1 MRAPPQLRIVLATRH
16 DMRLGMHRLRPDSE
30 LSEIRSDSL
39 RFTMQE
45 AHKLFQAAG
54 VKLSAQA
61 LATLHERA
69 DGWAAGLRLAALSL
83 IGHPDP
89 DRFAAEFS
97 GTKRTAAEYLLAG
110 VLARQ
115 PSEVRRLLLCSSGL
129 DRVSGE
135 LANLLT
141 GMSGG
146 ERMLQDLEEA
156 NAFVVSLDT
165 SRSWFRYHHLFAEL
179 LRLELR
185 RSEPDLVSALHVQ
198 AAGWLAGHG
207 CPVEAVRHAQAGG
220 DWDLAAR
227 LLADSWPGPVPGR
240 AGADGAH
247 AGRRLPGGGSNGRC
261 GAGGGGC
268 GRPAGAGLTGERGA
282 IPGPGRAGPGTGARE
297 PARPSADL
305 ARGRANDVL
314 RPAWRPA
321 RARQFTRSGWPLSPR
336 PPGTAR
342 PGLSEEL
349 RAFALAEIG
358 DSETW
363 AGRLDLAEPHLD
375 MAVALGRRTRR
386 PYVEL
391 VAQVY
396 RAEIELNRCFP
407 RAEELSRQ
415 AIDLAERHGWTD
427 DLFTGF
433 AAALEAFWAAEQLAG
448 LHPLARP
455 LRVDLGLPAVRI
467 EGQ

>member
-1 MRAPPQLRIVLATRH
+1 MTRSRRGPATHYLADRLLADLARLQDRLWLVLDDLYELRSEEARKQVELLAMRAPPQLRIVLATRH
-16 DMRLGMHRLRPDSE
+16 DMRLGLHRPRPDSE

-97 GTKRTAAEYLLAG
+97 GTKRTAAEYLLAE

-185 RSEPDLVSALHVQ
+185 RSEPDLVSALHLQ

-227 LLADSWPGPVPGR
+227 LLADSWPACTWTGR
-240 AGADGAH
+240 S
-247 AGRRLPGGGSNGRC
+247 RRCTRWSAPSRRGQQRTMRSWRRWL
-261 GAGGGGC
+261 
-268 GRPAGAGLTGERGA
+268 RPASWRWAHW
-282 IPGPGRAGPGTGARE
+282 RARSNSWPWPSRAWHGCQGTGAPKR
-297 PARPSADL
+297 
-305 ARGRANDVL
+305 
-314 RPAWRPA
+314 
-321 RARQFTRSGWPLSPR
+321 
-336 PPGTAR
+336 
-342 PGLSEEL
+342 
-349 RAFALAEIG
+349 
-358 DSETW
+358 
-363 AGRLDLAEPHLD
+363 
-375 MAVALGRRTRR
+375 
-386 PYVEL
+386 
-391 VAQVY
+391 
-396 RAEIELNRCFP
+396 
-407 RAEELSRQ
+407 
-415 AIDLAERHGWTD
+415 
-427 DLFTGF
+427 
-433 AAALEAFWAAEQLAG
+433 
-448 LHPLARP
+448 
-455 LRVDLGLPAVRI
+455 
-467 EGQ
+467 